1 MQSPKL
7 SASQAQSIA
16 QETVIILEKLRD
28 DHYFLLYWKEVLTES
43 KELDIDEPAFGR
55 KRKASRR
62 REDDYS
68 RSSIGFFHEKFED
81 FARQIYFVALDLL
94 INAIKNRSE
103 QENYKHY
110 IILENL
116 LLKCAKDK
124 SHEEEL
130 ETVFNNYSE
139 FQREQLPQ
147 QLEQF
152 SNACRQVKDK
162 DFPSL
167 LDVVKQMNTYEKA
180 HISQVIELFKL
191 ILVLPTANASSER
204 SFSLLRLVK
213 SYLRA
218 TIGQGR
224 LYQSMIP
231 SAYKENVDEL
241 NLKDVVREFIH
252 KNDTIISLFEK
263 I

>member
-1 MQSPKL
+1 M
-7 SASQAQSIA
+7 
-16 QETVIILEKLRD
+16 
-28 DHYFLLYWKEVLTES
+28 
-43 KELDIDEPAFGR
+43 
-55 KRKASRR
+55 
-62 REDDYS
+62 
-68 RSSIGFFHEKFED
+68 
-81 FARQIYFVALDLL
+81 
-94 INAIKNRSE
+94 KNRFE
-103 QENYKHY
+103 QEDYKCY
-110 IILENL
+110 IILETL
-116 LLKCAKDK
+116 ILKCAKNK
-124 SHEEEL
+124 SYAYEL

-152 SNACRQVKDK
+152 STACRQVEEK

-191 ILVLPTANASSER
+191 ILVLPATNASSER

-218 TIGQGR
+218 TTGQGR
-224 LYQSMIP
+224 LNHLMIL

-241 NLKDVVREFIH
+241 NLKDVARLFIH
-252 KNDTIISLFEK
+252 KSDTRI
-263 I
+263 